1 MSTRKT
7 CQDQNR
13 IGVQKD
19 LLLALPV
26 SALVAVK
33 LSIFFD
39 VNLLNSNPYCTTMGI
54 SEKVIIKKATDVISV
69 K

>member
-1 MSTRKT
+1 MSIRKT
-7 CQDQNR
+7 CQDHNR

-39 VNLLNSNPYCTTMGI
+39 VNLLNRNLCTTMGI